1 MTNDRPDPGSATAV
15 AEPRTARDVNV
26 LVVDD
31 EQDIA
36 LYLSSVLEDAG
47 MRVRVAHDGRRA
59 LEMVAEEPPDLIS
72 LDLVMPG
79 TSGVRVLHEL
89 RRSRAWSRIPVIVV
103 TAHARDPKVRGDLTD
118 TLADSS
124 LAGPSLYLE
133 KPVTAKRYLESVC
146 RVLGIEPETGDGP
159 RDTDALRREAEDLLD
174 GADAAVLAEV
184 VARLR
189 RGRSE

>member
-1 MTNDRPDPGSATAV
+1 MTSDRPDPGPATAV
-15 AEPRTARDVNV
+15 AEPRTARDMSV

-47 MRVRVAHDGRRA
+47 MRVRMANDGREA
-59 LEMVAEEPPDLIS
+59 LEMVTEEPPDLIS

-89 RRSRAWSRIPVIVV
+89 RRRKEWSRIPVIVV
-103 TAHARDPKVRGDLTD
+103 TAHARDPKVRGDLTEV
-118 TLADSS
+118 LADSS

-146 RVLGIEPETGDGP
+146 RVLGVEPETD
-159 RDTDALRREAEDLLD
+159 DAEDADALRHEAESLLGD
-174 GADAAVLAEV
+174 ADPAVLADI

-189 RGRSE
+189 RSRSE

>member
-1 MTNDRPDPGSATAV
+1 MTDQLTDVEPARAT
-15 AEPRTARDVNV
+15 TGARSVEDMDV

-36 LYLSSVLEDAG
+36 LYLASVLEDAG
-47 MRVRVAHDGRRA
+47 MTVRIANDGRQA
-59 LEMVAEEPPDLIS
+59 LAMVEERPPDLVS

-89 RRSRAWSRIPVIVV
+89 RRRREWSRIPVIVV

-118 TLADSS
+118 VLADSS

-133 KPVTAKRYLESVC
+133 KPVTPRRYLESVC
-146 RVLGIEPETGDGP
+146 RVLDVEPKRAEPED
-159 RDTDALRREAEDLLD
+159 DESMRREAADLLQH
-174 GADAAVLAEV
+174 ADPDALAEV
-184 VARLR
+184 VKRLR
-189 RGRSE
+189 RDRRS

>member
-1 MTNDRPDPGSATAV
+1 MTDQLTELESAPATTGSKSV
-15 AEPRTARDVNV
+15 EDMDV

-36 LYLSSVLEDAG
+36 TYLASVLEDAG
-47 MRVRVAHDGRRA
+47 MTVRIANDGQQALAMVEERA
-59 LEMVAEEPPDLIS
+59 PDLVS

-89 RRSRAWSRIPVIVV
+89 RRRREWSRIPVIVV

-118 TLADSS
+118 VLADSS

-133 KPVTAKRYLESVC
+133 KPVTPRRYLESVC
-146 RVLGIEPETGDGP
+146 RVLDVEPKPDEPVD
-159 RDTDALRREAEDLLD
+159 DDALRREAADLLQH
-174 GADAAVLAEV
+174 ADPEAVAEIV
-184 VARLR
+184 NRLR
-189 RGRSE
+189 RDRRS

>member
-1 MTNDRPDPGSATAV
+1 MTSDRPDPGSSAAV
-15 AEPRTARDVNV
+15 AGPRTARDMTV

-31 EQDIA
+31 ELDIA

-47 MRVRVAHDGRRA
+47 LRVRVANDGREA
-59 LEMVAEEPPDLIS
+59 LDMVAEEPPDLIS

-89 RRSRAWSRIPVIVV
+89 RRRREWSRIPVIVV
-103 TAHARDPKVRGDLTD
+103 TAHARDPEVRGDLTEV
-118 TLADSS
+118 LADSS

-133 KPVTAKRYLESVC
+133 KPVTAKRYLTSVC
-146 RVLGIEPETGDGP
+146 RVLGVEPETDD
-159 RDTDALRREAEDLLD
+159 RDDPDALRREAEDLLD
-174 GADAAVLAEV
+174 GADPAVLAEV

-189 RGRSE
+189 RDRRE

>member
-1 MTNDRPDPGSATAV
+1 MTSDRPDPGSSAAV
-15 AEPRTARDVNV
+15 AEPRTARDMTV

-47 MRVRVAHDGRRA
+47 MRVRVANDGREA
-59 LEMVAEEPPDLIS
+59 LDMVAEEPPDLIS

-89 RRSRAWSRIPVIVV
+89 RRRREWSRIPVIVV
-103 TAHARDPKVRGDLTD
+103 TAHARDPEVRGDLTEV
-118 TLADSS
+118 LADSS

-133 KPVTAKRYLESVC
+133 KPVTAKRYLASVC
-146 RVLGIEPETGDGP
+146 RVLGVEPETDD
-159 RDTDALRREAEDLLD
+159 RDDPDALRREAEDLLD
-174 GADAAVLAEV
+174 GADPAVLAEV

-189 RGRSE
+189 RDRRE